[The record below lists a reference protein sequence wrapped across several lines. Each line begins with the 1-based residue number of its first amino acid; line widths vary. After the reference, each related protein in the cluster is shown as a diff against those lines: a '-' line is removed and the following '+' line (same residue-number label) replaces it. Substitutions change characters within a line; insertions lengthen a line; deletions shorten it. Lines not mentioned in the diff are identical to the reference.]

1 MKPSLLI
8 LNPMSARALDT
19 IATHFTP
26 TYAPD
31 DARRATAVA
40 SHGPAFR
47 AVLTI
52 GSIGLAAAEIDAMPK
67 LELICVLG
75 AGFEN
80 VDVAHARARGI
91 VIANGA
97 GTNDDCVAD
106 HAMALLLASVRAVPQ
121 FDRACRAGVW
131 RTALPVQPNVSRKR
145 LGLVGLGA
153 IGAKI
158 ARRAAG
164 FDMPVGYHSRTQR
177 ADTAYPW
184 FASVA
189 ALAAW
194 CDFLVIAAPGGPAT
208 KHLVNAEVLDALGPD
223 GYLVNISRGSVVDEP
238 VLLKVLQEG
247 RIAGA
252 GLDVFAEEPKMSPA
266 FYALDN
272 AVLFPHVGSATHE
285 TRIAMGMVQVDNIRA
300 LFAGKPLLTPVV

>member
-31 DARRATAVA
+31 DARRAAAVA

-208 KHLVNAEVLDALGPD
+208 KHLVNAEVLDALGPH
-223 GYLVNISRGSVVDEP
+223 GYLVNISRGSVVDTAA
-238 VLLKVLQEG
+238 LAAALRAG
-247 RIAGA
+247 RVKGA
-252 GLDVFAEEPKMSPA
+252 GLDVYESEPAPPAELIDLDSVVLTPHTAGTSPEA
-266 FYALDN
+266 IQATVDRFIEN
-272 AVLFPHVGSATHE
+272 ATLH
-285 TRIAMGMVQVDNIRA
+285 
-300 LFAGKPLLTPVV
+300 FAGRPVVSPV

>member
-31 DARRATAVA
+31 DARRAAAVA

-208 KHLVNAEVLDALGPD
+208 KHLVNAEVLDALGSPLRWSGMKNSPHD
-223 GYLVNISRGSVVDEP
+223 MHLRCPALAIVAPRRDRRTRRPPRPKLVGSQSE
-238 VLLKVLQEG
+238 ENEN
-247 RIAGA
+247 R
-252 GLDVFAEEPKMSPA
+252 EPKKTVNDGDRKKTDQEENARSDRLKEDKFRPA
-266 FYALDN
+266 
-272 AVLFPHVGSATHE
+272 PTSS
-285 TRIAMGMVQVDNIRA
+285 
-300 LFAGKPLLTPVV
+300 

>member
-1 MKPSLLI
+1 MNPPLLI
-8 LNPMSARALDT
+8 LNPMSPHALAE
-19 IATHFTP
+19 IGAHFILTH
-26 TYAPD
+26 APD
-31 DARRATAVA
+31 DAQRAAAVD
-40 SHGPAFR
+40 SRGPDFR

-52 GSIGLAAAEIDAMPK
+52 GSIGLTAAEIAAMPQ

-75 AGFEN
+75 AGYEN
-80 VDVAHARARGI
+80 VDVAHARARDI

-153 IGAKI
+153 IGSKI

-164 FDMPVGYHSRTQR
+164 FEMPVGYHTRTRR
-177 ADTAYPW
+177 ADTASPW
-184 FASVA
+184 FESVT

-223 GYLVNISRGSVVDEP
+223 GTLVNISRGSVVDTAA
-238 VLLKVLQEG
+238 LAAALRAG
-247 RIAGA
+247 RIKGA
-252 GLDVFAEEPKMSPA
+252 GLDVYESEPAPPEA
-266 FYALDN
+266 LIDLDN
-272 AVLFPHVGSATHE
+272 VVLTPHTAGTSPEAIQATVDRFIE
-285 TRIAMGMVQVDNIRA
+285 NATRH
-300 LFAGKPLLTPVV
+300 FAGQAVVSPV